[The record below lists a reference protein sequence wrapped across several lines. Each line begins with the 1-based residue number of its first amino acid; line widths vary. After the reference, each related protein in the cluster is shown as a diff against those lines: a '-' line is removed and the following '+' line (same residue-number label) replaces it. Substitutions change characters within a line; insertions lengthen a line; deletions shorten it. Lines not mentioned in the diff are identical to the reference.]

1 MMELLSCSL
10 QFHCQ
15 TNPIPVHIDLKY
27 FHANLLVQMYHFV
40 RVFDVMVGHLADVDE
55 AVLVHAD
62 VDKGTESG
70 DVGHDAVEGHAR
82 TQILDFSDVLV
93 KLECL

>member
-27 FHANLLVQMYHFV
+27 FHAHFLVEVYHLV
-40 RVFDVMVGHLADVDE
+40 RILDVMIGHLADVDE
-55 AVLVHAD
+55 AVLVHAY
-62 VDKGTESG
+62 VDKGAESG
-70 DVGHDAVEGHAR
+70 DVGDDAIQGHAD
-82 TQILDFSDVLV
+82 T
-93 KLECL
+93 